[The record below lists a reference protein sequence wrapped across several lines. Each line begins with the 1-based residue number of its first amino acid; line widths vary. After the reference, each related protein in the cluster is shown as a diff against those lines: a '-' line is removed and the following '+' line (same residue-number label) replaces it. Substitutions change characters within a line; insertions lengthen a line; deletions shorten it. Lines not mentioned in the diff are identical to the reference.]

1 MTSNNHHQFQATSRR
16 AFLQTSLAAAA
27 TAGLLPAAT
36 HSNHLRKKG
45 IGMTL
50 KNPAKI
56 QTLKKLKAEWLYTW
70 GTELPPNL
78 PPTTNFVPMIWGYWG
93 QDNHIRQTGEAAQ
106 KAGIKE
112 LLGFNEP
119 DQKQQSNI
127 SVEKAL
133 KKWPLL
139 METELRLGSPACVH
153 PDREWMKQFMPAAKR
168 KGLRVDFVCVHSYG
182 GTDSEVFLKRMEK
195 IHRLFGKPLWI
206 TEFAV
211 GDWNAKSPQQNR
223 HKPEAVLRFMEKV
236 LPALEKRD
244 YVEKYAWFPASP
256 TNNALGTS
264 ALYKPNGELT
274 KLGKFYRDFH

>member
-1 MTSNNHHQFQATSRR
+1 
-16 AFLQTSLAAAA
+16 
-27 TAGLLPAAT
+27 
-36 HSNHLRKKG
+36 
-45 IGMTL
+45 MTL

-56 QTLKKLKAEWLYTW
+56 QILKKLKAEWLYTW

-168 KGLRVDFVCVHSYG
+168 KGLRETS
-182 GTDSEVFLKRMEK
+182 SVFILMEE
-195 IHRLFGKPLWI
+195 L
-206 TEFAV
+206 T
-211 GDWNAKSPQQNR
+211 AKSSSNEWKKFTAYLVNHSGSQN
-223 HKPEAVLRFMEKV
+223 
-236 LPALEKRD
+236 
-244 YVEKYAWFPASP
+244 SQ
-256 TNNALGTS
+256 
-264 ALYKPNGELT
+264 
-274 KLGKFYRDFH
+274 